1 MVHYKL
7 IIKIYGGEKD
17 DKLLYFNSFE
27 EQVFNQVVQVIKNGS
42 LANPSGSQHHPMT
55 NTDFLELSQ
64 LSICEKNVKVVIEY
78 GCSFSSI
85 PKTAYHKG
93 PLDSII
99 ECYGYSLDPQD
110 TPGILKTLLD
120 KKAQE
125 YWMGKCKLY
134 SLGKSLPMLSVQ
146 TPQGESLV
154 PQGTQSSP
162 SLSASK
168 EKEEAA
174 TAEVEISSLSTQVK
188 EHHTLMS
195 ELELLQE
202 ELKGKIKA
210 QDPNIKE
217 IVEKI
222 QQVQSS
228 MEKYE
233 DVVAEVQST
242 AVIPS
247 LEYYLTIVS
256 DITKLIRNLVKQNK
270 QIPIER
276 VSQIMRECEKSG
288 DLS

>member
-1 MVHYKL
+1 M
-7 IIKIYGGEKD
+7 
-17 DKLLYFNSFE
+17 
-27 EQVFNQVVQVIKNGS
+27 
-42 LANPSGSQHHPMT
+42 
-55 NTDFLELSQ
+55 
-64 LSICEKNVKVVIEY
+64 
-78 GCSFSSI
+78 
-85 PKTAYHKG
+85 AYHKG

-110 TPGILKTLLD
+110 TPGTLKALLD
-120 KKAQE
+120 KKAQD

-134 SLGKSLPMLSVQ
+134 SLGKSLPMLSMS

-174 TAEVEISSLSTQVK
+174 AEVEVSPSTQVK
-188 EHHTLMS
+188 EHHSLMS

-210 QDPNIKE
+210 QDPIIKE

-222 QQVQSS
+222 QQVQTS

-270 QIPIER
+270 QIPLET
-276 VSQIMRECEKSG
+276 VSQIMR
-288 DLS
+288 

>member
-1 MVHYKL
+1 M
-7 IIKIYGGEKD
+7 
-17 DKLLYFNSFE
+17 
-27 EQVFNQVVQVIKNGS
+27 
-42 LANPSGSQHHPMT
+42 
-55 NTDFLELSQ
+55 
-64 LSICEKNVKVVIEY
+64 
-78 GCSFSSI
+78 
-85 PKTAYHKG
+85 AYHKG
-93 PLDSII
+93 PVDSII
-99 ECYGYSLDPQD
+99 ECYGYSLDPHD
-110 TPGILKTLLD
+110 TPGTLKALLD

-134 SLGKSLPMLSVQ
+134 SLGKSLPMLAIS

-168 EKEEAA
+168 EKEEAVA
-174 TAEVEISSLSTQVK
+174 AAEVELTSSLSTQVK
-188 EHHTLMS
+188 EHHSLMS

-222 QQVQSS
+222 QQVQGS

-233 DVVAEVQST
+233 EVVSEVQSS

-256 DITKLIRNLVKQNK
+256 DITKLIRNLVK
-270 QIPIER
+270 
-276 VSQIMRECEKSG
+276 
-288 DLS
+288 